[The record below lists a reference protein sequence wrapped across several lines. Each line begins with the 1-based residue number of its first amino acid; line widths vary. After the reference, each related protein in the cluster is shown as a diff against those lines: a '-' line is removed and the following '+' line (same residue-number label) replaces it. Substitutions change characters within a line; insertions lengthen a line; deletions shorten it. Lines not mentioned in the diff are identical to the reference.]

1 MVCKEETKVT
11 MNKMKI
17 ITLLFGALFLTM
29 CVPPE
34 GGNQNLEED
43 KAKLDSL
50 RKVRC
55 PRLMSSAA
63 EYYRN
68 RDWKQTV
75 RIYEEIT
82 TLDCDEWNP
91 VFAPPQEIYQY
102 YAIAYEQM
110 GKFDSSEF
118 VLLDGL
124 QKLPES
130 VELRKRLAYSYKRQ
144 GKKEKEIIEFERI
157 IDMAPLDISIMND
170 LSKLYKDESRFDDQI
185 YILEKIL
192 KVDGSNEIA
201 QSELAM
207 AFESSG
213 KDPLDVYRKRYEDN
227 PENLSYGLDY
237 ADRLTQVDRSADA
250 TLVLDGVI
258 RQDPTSK
265 LAYRKLAEAH
275 KETNN
280 LKKAANAYEELFQI
294 DPRDGRIAVDISDI
308 YIDVG
313 NYSKALRWAE
323 KAMSLSDGNGSGLG
337 QKAKVYFY
345 GWDTFRQNPFS
356 INDRIVAKLAYDY
369 FVKAEDKG
377 FLGFTKRGWLEENS
391 KDILYGKAQWFMA
404 DDRVKRTRSIS
415 PTSSNYD
422 WVTEHLKAEPNW
434 K

>member
-1 MVCKEETKVT
+1 
-11 MNKMKI
+11 MKI

-34 GGNQNLEED
+34 GGNQNLSKD

-63 EYYRN
+63 VYYRN

-323 KAMSLSDGNGSGLG
+323 KAMSLSNGNGSGLG